1 MEPWPV
7 NVLIDSSVWIDF
19 LRQAPGE
26 ADLEQAIRE
35 GRAAICP
42 VIWVELWSGARGR
55 REQAAL
61 RELCGLCQSL
71 EVDKETWNRAAEL
84 RRAAKQKGLHCPL
97 ADVLIVACAKRHGV
111 ELMHR
116 DKHLRDLLALAHS
129 SEPKQ

>member
-1 MEPWPV
+1 M

-19 LRQAPGE
+19 LRQVPGE

-61 RELCGLCQSL
+61 RELRELCRSL
-71 EVDKETWNRAAEL
+71 EVDGETWSRAADL
-84 RRAAKQKGLHCPL
+84 RRAAKQRGLHCPL
-97 ADVLIVACAKRHGV
+97 ADALIVACAKRHGV
-111 ELMHR
+111 ELMYR
-116 DKHLRDLLALAHS
+116 DKHLKALLTLADHS
-129 SEPKQ
+129 GHQQ